1 MANHRTWMVGWA
13 FFAFAA
19 GAQAQDVGG
28 EDGCTVLGELVEAGV
43 HAAATQYEVH
53 PAVLEGAVRGARVD
67 RGGGIASPAVGRQ
80 VCGATVETVT
90 QAFSRGMAA
99 LKLSVS
105 WSLPPHPGD
114 YCWSGD
120 LGQCYPSED
129 PTVPALPPGR
139 LAFVHDSWNGVR
151 RAVASRMPRGTAG
164 RVSSFTAPSL
174 AVALSSNLDRSV
186 DGPLYEAYAEGGIV
200 RSR

>member
-1 MANHRTWMVGWA
+1 MNYRARMAGLV
-13 FFAFAA
+13 FLAFAPS
-19 GAQAQDVGG
+19 AQAQDVGS
-28 EDGCTVLGELVEAGV
+28 EDGCTVLAELVEAGV
-43 HAAATQYEVH
+43 RAAATQHDVN
-53 PAVLEGAVRGARVD
+53 PAVLESAVRGARVD
-67 RGGGIASPAVGRQ
+67 RGGAVASTAVGWQ

-90 QAFSRGMAA
+90 RAFSRGMAA
-99 LKLSVS
+99 LDLPVS

-129 PTVPALPPGR
+129 PAVPALPPGR
-139 LAFVHDSWNGVR
+139 LAFVHDTWNGVR
-151 RAVASRMPRGTAG
+151 RAVASRMPRGMRG

-200 RSR
+200 HSR

>member
-1 MANHRTWMVGWA
+1 MNHRARTAGWV
-13 FFAFAA
+13 FLAFAA
-19 GAQAQDVGG
+19 SAQAQDVGS

-43 HAAATQYEVH
+43 RAAATQHDVN
-53 PAVLEGAVRGARVD
+53 PVVLESAVRGARVD
-67 RGGGIASPAVGRQ
+67 RGGAVASTAVGRQ

-90 QAFSRGMAA
+90 RAFSRGMAA
-99 LKLSVS
+99 LNLSVS
-105 WSLPPHPGD
+105 WSFPPHPGD

-129 PTVPALPPGR
+129 PAVPALTPGR
-139 LAFVHDSWNGVR
+139 LAFVHDTWNGVR
-151 RAVASRMPRGTAG
+151 RAVASRMPRGMRG